1 MHARVST
8 GVPPLLSAPFR
19 AVSFFFAVPY
29 LNWSCSIYSATF
41 YVQNKAFSASIS
53 RRDLSEPVEL
63 PSVSRQRGPKCER
76 STPLVEGFLVL
87 SALSRRG
94 STSSQ
99 ELK

>member
-1 MHARVST
+1 MLESQLVF
-8 GVPPLLSAPFR
+8 PPLLSAPFR